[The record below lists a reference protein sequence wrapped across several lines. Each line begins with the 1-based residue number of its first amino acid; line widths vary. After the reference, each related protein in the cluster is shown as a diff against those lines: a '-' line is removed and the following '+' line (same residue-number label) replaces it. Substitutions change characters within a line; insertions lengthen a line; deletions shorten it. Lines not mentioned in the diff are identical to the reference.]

1 MHWFKFLFHFSKELE
16 AYVNTLGQLRACLY
30 YLQKLVHYC
39 KMGDLFVDQEAL
51 SSEEYQTGR
60 ITYDGGGTAQ
70 SGDVLWTMLRVSGR
84 TSHHILCR
92 FTIRNTNKCSL
103 DGACKLCTS
112 IVMAP
117 LHCRILARTRSGY
130 R

>member
-51 SSEEYQTGR
+51 SSEEYQTAESLMMEVELLSQETFYGR
-60 ITYDGGGTAQ
+60 CLGFQ
-70 SGDVLWTMLRVSGR
+70 VV
-84 TSHHILCR
+84 
-92 FTIRNTNKCSL
+92 F
-103 DGACKLCTS
+103 
-112 IVMAP
+112 
-117 LHCRILARTRSGY
+117 
-130 R
+130 